1 MRNIF
6 RELNPFNHATHSQA
20 PSVKFESEARNLTDG
35 VTSVFQFLL
44 LPLSPRSEG
53 LRVGL

>member
-6 RELNPFNHATHSQA
+6 RELNPFNHATHGQA